1 MASLPLANT
10 EEGKRFVVKALHPAD
25 HELKTQQVP
34 KGTNNTVC
42 VTLDEAFDIAPQGHL
57 VRLITYPHPIAPVVV
72 EVDTANDGTFSTRRV
87 FVSTAW
93 GGNNT
98 GLVNQMAMSPITALS
113 TSVEAGRITHQSVT
127 CELVAPALAN
137 QGRVASAQYTL
148 YSQRAYANTTFT
160 GAGNSILGGGTLVK
174 MYYVYDKP
182 PEYESLLA
190 GHRAFTSQAT
200 SGAYVPLRLTDEFGW
215 HATNDICG
223 GLFVGKG
230 SDNPPFNPND
240 LCNVVARD
248 LIPNGISASTG
259 YFPMMWGTTASV
271 TYFSGLDV
279 NANIHVRIRQG
290 TECRTRPGTVLA
302 GLSQVPPLADPLALK
317 MYDEIAGR
325 MEDAYPA
332 SYNDWAT
339 LKKKIASI
347 GRAVLPFAE
356 PLVAAA
362 TSALPMGG
370 VISPIATQIVRG
382 VRQKLEDS
390 APKVDNERTARRLAV
405 QDASAKLGNA
415 VANQLKAK
423 IRK

>member
-1 MASLPLANT
+1 MI
-10 EEGKRFVVKALHPAD
+10 KALHPAD

-42 VTLDEAFDIAPQGHL
+42 VTLDEAFDIAPGGHL
-57 VRLITYPHPIAPVVV
+57 ARIITYPHAVAPVVA
-72 EVDTANDGTFSTRRV
+72 EVDTADDGTFATRTV

-93 GGNNT
+93 GGSDT
-98 GLVNQMAMSPITALS
+98 GLQNDMKFSPIHS
-113 TSVEAGRITHQSVT
+113 MVTSVEAGRITHQSVT

-148 YSQRAYANTTFT
+148 FSQKVYANTTI
-160 GAGNSILGGGTLVK
+160 AGGGTTVLEGGTAV
-174 MYYVYDKP
+174 MRYDVYDKP

-200 SGAYVPLRLTDEFGW
+200 GGAYVPLRLTDEFEW
-215 HATNDICG
+215 HTTNRPVASNI
-223 GLFVGKG
+223 VGFKNY
-230 SDNPPFNPND
+230 NPPFDGAELAAVP
-240 LCNVVARD
+240 ARKM
-248 LIPNGISASTG
+248 IPHSFTYTDS
-259 YFPMMWGTTASV
+259 FELPVWGTTASV

-279 NANIHVRIRQG
+279 NANIHVRVRQG
-290 TECRTRPGTVLA
+290 LECRTRPGTVLA

-382 VRQKLEDS
+382 VRQRLEES
-390 APKVDNERTARRLAV
+390 APKADNERTARRLAV
-405 QDASAKLGNA
+405 QEASSKLGNA

>member
-1 MASLPLANT
+1 MTRIL
-10 EEGKRFVVKALHPAD
+10 
-25 HELKTQQVP
+25 
-34 KGTNNTVC
+34 
-42 VTLDEAFDIAPQGHL
+42 
-57 VRLITYPHPIAPVVV
+57 TYPHPNFPVVV
-72 EVDTANDGTFSTRRV
+72 EVDTADDGGFASRHV

-93 GGNNT
+93 GGADT
-98 GLVNQMAMSPITALS
+98 GYQQYLKFPSIHAMVS
-113 TSVEAGRITHQSVT
+113 SVESGRITHQSVT

-137 QGRVASAQYTL
+137 QGRIASAQYTL
-148 YSQRAYANTTFT
+148 YDQPFFAATTVT
-160 GAGNSILGGGTLVK
+160 GGGGTMLDGGTAVK
-174 MYYVYDKP
+174 RYFVYDKP

-200 SGAYVPLRLTDEFGW
+200 GGAYVPLRLTDRFKW
-215 HATNDICG
+215 HATNDVSGMIM
-223 GLFVGKG
+223 VGFG
-230 SDNPPFNPND
+230 NYNPPFDIAD
-240 LCNVVARD
+240 LASVPYKPIC
-248 LIPNGISASTG
+248 PEQISPTDA
-259 YFPMMWGTTASV
+259 FWLPMWGTTASV
-271 TYFSGLDV
+271 TYFNGIDA
-279 NANIHVRIRQG
+279 NATIHIRVRQG
-290 TECRTRPGTVLA
+290 LECRTRPGTVLA

-382 VRQKLEDS
+382 VRQKLEES

-405 QDASAKLGNA
+405 QEASSKLGNA